1 MALALGVHGGGRWPA
16 EEEAQKTQRR
26 EAPHLIYPQGLRP
39 EVRMGRDGEES
50 ILGRGNSLNKGM
62 AAIIDTAAHIPDG
75 RLLLGGKGAGG
86 KQELDGGRRL
96 WVGVKAL

>member
-1 MALALGVHGGGRWPA
+1 
-16 EEEAQKTQRR
+16 
-26 EAPHLIYPQGLRP
+26 
-39 EVRMGRDGEES
+39 MGRDGEES

-86 KQELDGGRRL
+86 KQGLDGEETV
-96 WVGVKAL
+96 VGCKGPLSPACKGSKSSLGVEGNPYESLQT